1 MLRYM
6 RMDKDLVIGERVKKL
21 RKRNDFTQEEFAEEL
36 GISRMTV
43 SRIENGTTSLNMKI
57 LSKMSQVLQVSENEI
72 LNSNK

>member
-21 RKRNDFTQEEFAEEL
+21 RKRNDFMQEEFAEEL